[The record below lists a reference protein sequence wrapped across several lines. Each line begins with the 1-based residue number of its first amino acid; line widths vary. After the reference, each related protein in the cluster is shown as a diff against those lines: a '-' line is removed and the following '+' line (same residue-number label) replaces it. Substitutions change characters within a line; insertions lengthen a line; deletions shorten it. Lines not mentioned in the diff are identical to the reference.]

1 MTASRSLPILLA
13 LTLLF
18 AQLAGQAHAL
28 SHLDPDSLK
37 DGISHTT
44 LCAKCSSFGQLSSF
58 IPATASLTFDAPPPV
73 CVARR
78 HRLQRGRA
86 ATAAPFQS
94 RAPPFLA

>member
-18 AQLAGQAHAL
+18 AQQAGQAHAL
-28 SHLDPDSLK
+28 SHLGPDSLK
-37 DGISHTT
+37 EGISHTT

-58 IPATASLTFDAPPPV
+58 IPATAALAFDARPLVALHLAIDCSP
-73 CVARR
+73 ARR
-78 HRLQRGRA
+78 
-86 ATAAPFQS
+86 TAAPFQS